1 MTVDEHHPLDAL
13 TGQITQ
19 LLYGSIVLSAA
30 VAAVSLVNLG
40 RLSVFMAPIAFF
52 LTVFHHSILLYRIH
66 RTRNNETETTKI
78 ALAPTSYKASIIACW
93 ILIFLWVIVVVAVVI
108 ISVMVVSTN
117 AYETWERLAGYLEIP
132 FEVAEICVLVV
143 LAFKC
148 RKQRR
153 RTLAELSVDKR
164 NHSSTTAV

>member
-1 MTVDEHHPLDAL
+1 MGEHHPLSAL

-19 LLYGSIVLSAA
+19 LLYASIILSAA
-30 VAAVSLVNLG
+30 VTAVSLVNLG
-40 RLSVFMAPIAFF
+40 RLSVFMAPIAFL
-52 LTVFHHSILLYRIH
+52 LTVVHHSILLHLIR
-66 RTRNNETETTKI
+66 RARKNETETTKI
-78 ALAPTSYKASIIACW
+78 ALAPTSYKATLIACW
-93 ILIFLWVIVVVAVVI
+93 ILIVLWVVVVLAVVI
-108 ISVMVVSTN
+108 ISVMVVTTN

-164 NHSSTTAV
+164 NYSSTTAV

>member
-1 MTVDEHHPLDAL
+1 MTVEEHHVLSAL
-13 TGQITQ
+13 AGQITQ
-19 LLYGSIVLSAA
+19 LLYGSIILSAS

-52 LTVFHHSILLYRIH
+52 LTVVHHSILLYLIH
-66 RTRNNETETTKI
+66 RTRKNKTETTKI
-78 ALAPTSYKASIIACW
+78 ALAPTSYKASIIINW
-93 ILIFLWVIVVVAVVI
+93 ILIFLWVVVVLAVVI
-108 ISVMVVSTN
+108 ISVMVVTKD

-132 FEVAEICVLVV
+132 FEVAEICVLMV

-164 NHSSTTAV
+164 NYSSTTAV